1 MSTELATMDQ
11 LTEMMASGDIDYDM
25 LAQLTGQAANDGP
38 SFRSSFANA
47 SFNWDNVC
55 EVREDD
61 KPVEYEVPA
70 NSVKINH
77 PDQNYVF
84 LDKDVELVVLARYF
98 MYRRWNSDD
107 NRYDAQSEMHPE
119 FRKIDMLST
128 DGTLNCGRSSSYVD
142 EDTYNAMPKDAQ
154 ELQKSSKLTRVVFA
168 AIKGKGK
175 TLKGEKFETE
185 GYVPVRFN
193 MSRSLQETIE
203 GLLNQYSASRTLTF
217 QHPVSVSI
225 KRGKAGSFTIAVPTF
240 TIDRKT
246 SVDLQQVGEFL
257 KSMKSD
263 VTSWNQYVQE
273 QYNKARKEDNTDADD
288 GFIDHSNDDLDDEVP
303 F

>member
-1 MSTELATMDQ
+1 MGTELATMDQ
-11 LTEMMASGDIDYDM
+11 ITEMMASGDIDYDM

-47 SFNWDNVC
+47 SFNWDTVC

-61 KPVEYEVPA
+61 KSVEYEVPA
-70 NSVKINH
+70 NSVRINH
-77 PDQNYVF
+77 PDHNYVF
-84 LDKDVELVVLARYF
+84 LDKDLKLVVLARYF

-107 NRYDAQSEMHPE
+107 NRYDAQSEIRE
-119 FRKIDMLST
+119 KFQKVDMLST

-142 EDTYNAMPKDAQ
+142 EETFNAMPKDAQ

-168 AIKGKGK
+168 VVKGKGK
-175 TLKGEKFETE
+175 TLKGEKFETD

-193 MSRSLQETIE
+193 MSRSLQESIE
-203 GLLNQYSASRTLTF
+203 GLLNQFTASRTLTF
-217 QHPVSVSI
+217 QHPVDVSI

-240 TIDRKT
+240 TINRKEN
-246 SVDLQQVGEFL
+246 VDLKDMAEFL

-263 VTSWNQYVQE
+263 VTSWNEYVQSE
-273 QYNKARKEDNTDADD
+273 YNKARKGTDDDDND
-288 GFIDHSNDDLDDEVP
+288 GFIDHGTDDLDDEVP